1 MVLYSKNVYVRM
13 VNSKPSEDRFRLIH
27 IAVSAQ
33 TTMTANKKELIIK
46 LSDENDPFFLYSLH
60 MDEDDYPSWQASE
73 RLMVDFSLFVE
84 RLVDLLSKCENDEK
98 ADNPM

>member
-1 MVLYSKNVYVRM
+1 MVLYSKNVNVRM

-27 IAVSAQ
+27 IAVSTQ

-60 MDEDDYPSWQASE
+60 MNEDDYQSWQASE

-84 RLVDLLSKCENDEK
+84 RLVDLLNKCENNEK